1 MIRLRPTQPEQ
12 GKECQKG
19 RVFSSCLPMASTDN
33 GGSAIDMVQVLLNP
47 PHLFSQHFVLLQSLF
62 QSRTRLGDGG
72 AGDVE
77 VTAYVRAGKGRM
89 LPRKVKCLRP
99 VGICTVP
106 ERDGPI
112 ASS

>member
-1 MIRLRPTQPEQ
+1 MSLDHPIGGGSKTRRRERE
-12 GKECQKG
+12 GENEEE
-19 RVFSSCLPMASTDN
+19 VE
-33 GGSAIDMVQVLLNP
+33 GSAIDMGQSLLNP
-47 PHLFSQHFVLLQSLF
+47 PYLVSQRPVMLQSVF
-62 QSRTRLGDGG
+62 QSRARLGDGG

-89 LPRKVKCLRP
+89 LPRKVKCVRP